1 MTTDTLQQGPTS
13 RHRVGGGAADTRARI
28 VEAAERLFRSMGY
41 QKTAVADIARE
52 LGMSPANV
60 YRFFPSKSA
69 INEAIAERLLAAIR
83 ADVAALAADRSVPAP
98 ERLRRLLR
106 MVFDRHLGLFFAE
119 RRMHDM
125 VAAAM
130 TEHWGVI
137 ERFVAE
143 VEASIASVIADGQR
157 TGDFAAGRDPA
168 PEARLVHQAMV
179 AWMHPTMLENRLAHG
194 VDEAEAAAG
203 VDRLARFCLRAL
215 RAGHDE

>member
-1 MTTDTLQQGPTS
+1 MADALQHLPAAKRRPTE
-13 RHRVGGGAADTRARI
+13 AAGDTRARI
-28 VEAAERLFRSMGY
+28 VEVAERLFRSMGY

-83 ADVAALAADRSVPAP
+83 ADVAALAADRAVPAP

-137 ERFVAE
+137 ERFVGE
-143 VEASIASVIADGQR
+143 VRAAMAAVIADGQR
-157 TGDFAAGRDPA
+157 AGDFAAGLD
-168 PEARLVHQAMV
+168 PEAEAGLVQKAMM
-179 AWMHPTMLENRLAHG
+179 AWMHPTMLENCLAHG
-194 VDEAEAAAG
+194 VDEAEAGAG